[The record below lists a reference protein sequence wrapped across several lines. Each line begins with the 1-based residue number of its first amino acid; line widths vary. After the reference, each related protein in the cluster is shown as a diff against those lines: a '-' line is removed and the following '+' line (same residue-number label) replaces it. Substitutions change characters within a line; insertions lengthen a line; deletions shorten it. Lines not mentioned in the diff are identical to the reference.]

1 MKKDTKQE
9 IIETA
14 FKLFREQGYANVSD
28 RNIAD
33 ALNISVG
40 NLA

>member
-14 FKLFREQGYANVSD
+14 FKLFREQGYANVSV